1 MGLLLVCM
9 EMEVV
14 RACVPVDSVSS
25 STRHLAMAGPGPSSL
40 LSARRPTSLARA
52 MAASAEGDIKEL
64 AGTVPCRAGGQ
75 EGPGNIREEG
85 GRPEKR
91 ESSHLSSECS
101 GPEKESHPFKV
112 TQPAAEE

>member
-9 EMEVV
+9 EVEVV
-14 RACVPVDSVSS
+14 RARVPVDSMSS
-25 STRHLAMAGPGPSSL
+25 STRHLAMAGPSPSSL
-40 LSARRPTSLARA
+40 RSARPMSLARA

-75 EGPGNIREEG
+75 EGAGNIRKEG

-91 ESSHLSSECS
+91 ESSCLSSE
-101 GPEKESHPFKV
+101 
-112 TQPAAEE
+112 

>member
-9 EMEVV
+9 EVEVV
-14 RACVPVDSVSS
+14 RARVPVDSVSS

-40 LSARRPTSLARA
+40 RSTRQPMSLARE

-64 AGTVPCRAGGQ
+64 VGTVPCRAGGQ
-75 EGPGNIREEG
+75 EGAGNIREEG

-91 ESSHLSSECS
+91 ESSCLSSE
-101 GPEKESHPFKV
+101 
-112 TQPAAEE
+112 